1 MVPINRIYKSALTP
15 VNLEELQ
22 KGGKIDPM
30 QLMKQSKKN
39 KPVMIF
45 VGIKGDPTEQY
56 TEKVSGRWMQSLQNA
71 HMPVQRYIVAPNR
84 VMFVTQDGSMA
95 WDIKVSFQ
103 LTNLDFLLAGQL
115 TTAVCKELNNYRVAF
130 LQVCFYCI
138 N

>member
-1 MVPINRIYKSALTP
+1 MAPINRIYKSALTP
-15 VNLEELQ
+15 VNIDELQ

-95 WDIKVSFQ
+95 WDIKDFLVTQTECTTVSFDQ
-103 LTNLDFLLAGQL
+103 LSAPCAGYEPEESPSSK
-115 TTAVCKELNNYRVAF
+115 TEL
-130 LQVCFYCI
+130 
-138 N
+138 